1 MLNTI
6 TLFIFVTD
14 NSILIIKQSILW
26 KKKLPTDTIVMIL
39 EMIPDIIYRRYE
51 HNRLSKDDIAC
62 LNRQIRRLHHC
73 MEEIKKRRK

>member
-1 MLNTI
+1 M
-6 TLFIFVTD
+6 
-14 NSILIIKQSILW
+14 S
-26 KKKLPTDTIVMIL
+26 TDTIVMIL